1 MDIFANYQQ
10 AYEKMYNITNH
21 QGNQIKTTVRNHLAA
36 VRMATVRKTSNSKCW
51 RGYGEK
57 GALVHCWKVG
67 QLGAHTGTDRPWS
80 TDMGE
85 ARDAEARSGGNFT
98 TT

>member
-21 QGNQIKTTVRNHLAA
+21 QGNQIKTTMRNHLAA
-36 VRMATVRKTSNSKCW
+36 VRMATIRKTSN
-51 RGYGEK
+51 K
-57 GALVHCWKVG
+57 GALGHCWKVG
-67 QLGAHTGTDRPWS
+67 QLGAHTGIDRPWS

-85 ARDAEARSGGNFT
+85 ARDAEARSGGTFT